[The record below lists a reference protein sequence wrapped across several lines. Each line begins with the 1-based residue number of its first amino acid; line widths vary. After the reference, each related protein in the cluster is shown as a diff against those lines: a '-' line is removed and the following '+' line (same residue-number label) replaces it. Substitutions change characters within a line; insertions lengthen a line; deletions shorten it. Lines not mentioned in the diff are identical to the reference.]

1 MLKKEYINLLN
12 LTLLNMNNVFSYSGK
27 KKTLN
32 GNNSKEQKLMND
44 NKDNKDKD
52 KNDKDNK
59 DRKYNDMKD
68 NKDIVRN
75 KKKHGSGIRSYNQE
89 VFQDIKKQCNEDDFL
104 KRIIANSIKSQRF
117 YKEID
122 KLPTDVKDYKV
133 KNNDKNNIEFQKQKI
148 IESALYYL
156 NSDKGSK
163 IAILNFA
170 DWTQKGGCVESGL
183 PTQEESICRCTTLY
197 QNLIVDNVK
206 EYYDSHRKLCGG
218 ENVFNEI
225 RGRANN
231 DLIYSANVQIIKDDV
246 ESWNVKDLQKD
257 ISRLISVIT
266 CAAPWNNIG
275 KNFSNKE
282 IFEIHYLKAKRILD
296 VAINNGVDIII
307 LGAYGC
313 GAFNND
319 PNDVASAYKK
329 VLVEEGYQK
338 YFKKVV
344 FAIPVL
350 KSSTNYNA
358 FLKVFAS

>member
-1 MLKKEYINLLN
+1 MLKKRYINLLN

-32 GNNSKEQKLMND
+32 GNNSQEQKLMND
-44 NKDNKDKD
+44 N
-52 KNDKDNK
+52 KDNK

-75 KKKHGSGIRSYNQE
+75 KKKHGMDIRSYNQE

-197 QNLIVDNVK
+197 QNLIADNVK

-231 DLIYSANVQIIKDDV
+231 DLIYSANVQIIKVDV